1 MAFRYAFNRT
11 VRTPVARRCAS
22 AASIISFPTPF
33 PRSSGATITAPRNA
47 RPSYVVVVSTPTTPP
62 SRSATKQP
70 SGESA
75 SSRRKSSRVYPHASR
90 SVRPM
95 AASMSRSSSLR
106 IRVPSTTSPVARA
119 LPARHIRGIRMSRSA
134 CPCGDACTCR
144 GRTRRPPG
152 HTTCRS
158 PCTDV
163 AAAIALGTLL
173 HSPKRVLLPFD
184 CADLIERRKLVVG
197 QVRPPPKCAGI
208 CFREVHVQDV
218 AAVDLPPDRD
228 AVHRDRDFL
237 SLVRAFEGFLAA
249 PDCLDSSERP
259 AIRSHDR
266 FPRTDPTGQD
276 ADSKDR
282 RLRGPEDMFSEEEE
296 LRGVRDL
303 LSARLGQLPFPLVPP
318 GLIVFDETVDHI
330 VLEELQVRMFSEGG
344 LRVRQDLQVEG
355 EDRAGQRILRRR
367 GVRDVPSRD
376 RSEPGEL
383 DRDRRLLAFVREPLE
398 GPDRV
403 RLHEDPFVLRLD
415 VNQGFLRDL
424 FDDGGEIAFRRA
436 NRGARDRLLEP
447 APDDLDSGRSRDAL
461 HRVEPLLRVPDL
473 IEGLGFQEGLHLRGP
488 WLCRGA
494 EDDGVAFRQRAL
506 VDDRVERDPEALVLL
521 HLEDRADR
529 RPFRGRE
536 LFLEEPLGEADQG
549 EQQVRDALA
558 ELRADRD
565 YREVRRE
572 VLDPV
577 VSVGGE
583 AVLEQAT
590 DEFVHAA
597 VEFLPRGFRLIL
609 VRADERLPLVLPPPG
624 HHVDLV
630 RGDDKRGL
638 VPPEDVQALD
648 RLRTESLVDVD
659 DKDREVRERTAPGAQ
674 GREGHV
680 ARSVDEEEAGDP
692 ERPSL
697 DEVPAHLEDRR
708 ERDLGRADVL
718 RDAARLAARDAGTAN
733 PVEEGRLAMVHVSED
748 GHDGLAN
755 RSHRHRTKNQTILEG

>member
-1 MAFRYAFNRT
+1 
-11 VRTPVARRCAS
+11 
-22 AASIISFPTPF
+22 
-33 PRSSGATITAPRNA
+33 
-47 RPSYVVVVSTPTTPP
+47 
-62 SRSATKQP
+62 
-70 SGESA
+70 
-75 SSRRKSSRVYPHASR
+75 
-90 SVRPM
+90 
-95 AASMSRSSSLR
+95 MS
-106 IRVPSTTSPVARA
+106 
-119 LPARHIRGIRMSRSA
+119 
-134 CPCGDACTCR
+134 
-144 GRTRRPPG
+144 
-152 HTTCRS
+152 
-158 PCTDV
+158 
-163 AAAIALGTLL
+163 
-173 HSPKRVLLPFD
+173 
-184 CADLIERRKLVVG
+184 
-197 QVRPPPKCAGI
+197 
-208 CFREVHVQDV
+208 
-218 AAVDLPPDRD
+218 
-228 AVHRDRDFL
+228 
-237 SLVRAFEGFLAA
+237 
-249 PDCLDSSERP
+249 
-259 AIRSHDR
+259 
-266 FPRTDPTGQD
+266 
-276 ADSKDR
+276 
-282 RLRGPEDMFSEEEE
+282 
-296 LRGVRDL
+296 
-303 LSARLGQLPFPLVPP
+303 
-318 GLIVFDETVDHI
+318 
-330 VLEELQVRMFSEGG
+330 SEGG
-344 LRVRQDLQVEG
+344 LRVRQDLEVEG

-367 GVRDVPSRD
+367 SVRDVPSRD

-383 DRDRRLLAFVREPLE
+383 DRDRRLLAFVREAFE

-403 RLHEDPFVLRLD
+403 RFHEDPFVLSLD
-415 VNQGFLRDL
+415 VDLGFLRDL
-424 FDDGGEIAFRRA
+424 FDDGGDIAFRRTD
-436 NRGARDRLLEP
+436 RRSRDRLLEP
-447 APDDLDSGRSRDAL
+447 APDDLDSGRGGDAL
-461 HRVEPLLRVPDL
+461 HRVEPLLRIPDL
-473 IEGLGFQEGLHLRGP
+473 IQRFRFQEGLHLGRPRLARGP
-488 WLCRGA
+488 
-494 EDDGVAFRQRAL
+494 EDDRVAFRERAL
-506 VDDRVERDPEALVLL
+506 IDDRVESDPEALLLL

-536 LFLEEPLGEADQG
+536 LFLEEPLGEANEG

-558 ELRADRD
+558 EFRADRD

-583 AVLEQAT
+583 AVLEEAT